1 MAAAGSQVVASDEDT
16 QRPDG
21 SVAASSVAQV
31 TRRAERAVRMF
42 EELAARETRMGLL
55 SLRRRFEPVAGRDVF
70 EVKLG
75 DEYLM
80 SSLFTVAEEE
90 LARLGLAACG
100 ADGQL
105 DVVVGG
111 LGLGYTALAALEDPR
126 VARLTVIDA
135 LEDVIAWHRDDL
147 LPDAAGMAEDPRVHL
162 VHADFFALARKGG
175 LGGSGRDDDV
185 APALLDAILVDIDH
199 STHHHLDPAHADLY
213 TPEGLSRVAA
223 ALRAGGVFALW
234 SDDPPEET
242 FVADL
247 KRVFADTT
255 AHEVRFANPLT
266 GGESANTVYVAVT
279 APR

>member
-1 MAAAGSQVVASDEDT
+1 
-16 QRPDG
+16 
-21 SVAASSVAQV
+21 
-31 TRRAERAVRMF
+31 MF
-42 EELAARETRMGLL
+42 EEIAARETRMGLL
-55 SLRRRFEPVAGRDVF
+55 SLRRRFEPVAKRDVF

-90 LARLGLAACG
+90 LARLGLAAYVPAADTAAPAADSEG
-100 ADGQL
+100 AAGL

-147 LPDAAGMAEDPRVHL
+147 LPDTAGMAQDPRVRL
-162 VHADFFALARKGG
+162 VHADFFALAREGG
-175 LGGSGRDDDV
+175 LGGAGRDDV

-199 STHHHLDPAHADLY
+199 STQHHLDPAHADLY

-234 SDDPPEET
+234 SDDPPDAT

-247 KRVFADTT
+247 DRVFEGTT

-266 GGESANTVYVAVT
+266 GGESANTVYVAV
-279 APR
+279 AGAR